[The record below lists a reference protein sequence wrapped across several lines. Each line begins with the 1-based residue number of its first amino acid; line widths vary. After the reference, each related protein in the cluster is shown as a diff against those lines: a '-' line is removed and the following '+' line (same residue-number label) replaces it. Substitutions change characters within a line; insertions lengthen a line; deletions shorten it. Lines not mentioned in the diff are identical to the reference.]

1 MTNNDSTFSTGTDG
15 DILVL
20 GATGKTGRR
29 VVRRLRESG
38 APVRAAS
45 RSSEVPFDWTD
56 PGTWGPALD
65 GVRAVYLVAPE
76 DPAPIGDFVD
86 RAVKAGTER
95 FAVLSGHGIQHSG
108 PGFGLGMATAEEAV
122 RGSGAAWTM
131 VRPNNFFQN
140 FTEDLWLE
148 PVRSGR
154 LALPIGTV
162 PEPFIDADD
171 VAAVAAAALTEDG
184 HEGQVYELSGPR
196 AITFAEAARAIGE
209 AAGREVRFEELT
221 PEQYHD
227 ELVAQGLPEEVASLL
242 NAMFALHRD
251 GHTADVVDGVQRALG
266 RPAAD
271 FHEWVR
277 RTAATGVWS

>member
-1 MTNNDSTFSTGTDG
+1 MTNDDGIFSTDG

-20 GATGKTGRR
+20 AATGKTGRR
-29 VVRRLRESG
+29 VVWRLREAG
-38 APVRAAS
+38 VPVRAAS
-45 RSSEVPFDWTD
+45 RSSEVAFDWTD
-56 PGTWGPALD
+56 SGTWGPALD

-76 DPAPIGDFVD
+76 DPAPIGDFVAS
-86 RAVKAGTER
+86 AVAAGTER

-108 PGFGLGMATAEEAV
+108 PGFGQGMAAAEEAV
-122 RGSGAAWTM
+122 RGSGAAWTLI
-131 VRPNNFFQN
+131 RPNNFFQN

-162 PEPFIDADD
+162 PEPFVDAED
-171 VAAVAAAALTEDG
+171 VAAVAVAALTGDG
-184 HEGQVYELSGPR
+184 HDGQVYELSGPR

-221 PEQYHD
+221 PEQYVG
-227 ELVAQGLPEEVASLL
+227 ELLAQGIPKEFASLL
-242 NAMFALHRD
+242 DAMFALHRD

-277 RTAATGVWS
+277 RTAETGVWA

>member
-1 MTNNDSTFSTGTDG
+1 MTNDESTLSTGG

-20 GATGKTGRR
+20 AATGKTGRR
-29 VVRRLRESG
+29 VVRRLREAG

-45 RSSEVPFDWTD
+45 RSSEVAFDWTD
-56 PGTWGPALD
+56 PGTWGAALD

-76 DPAPIGDFVD
+76 DPAPIGDFVAQ
-86 RAVKAGTER
+86 AVKAGVGR
-95 FAVLSGHGIQHSG
+95 FAVLSGHGIEHTG
-108 PGFGLGMATAEEAV
+108 PDFGQGMVAAEEAAQA
-122 RGSGAAWTM
+122 SGAAWTII
-131 VRPNNFFQN
+131 RPNNFFQN

-154 LALPIGTV
+154 LALPIGAV
-162 PEPFIDADD
+162 PEPFVDAED
-171 VAAVAAAALTEDG
+171 VAAVAVAALTEDG
-184 HEGQVYELSGPR
+184 HDGQVYELSGPR

-227 ELVAQGLPEEVASLL
+227 ELVGQGFPEELATAL

-251 GHTADVVDGVQRALG
+251 GHSADVVDGVQRALG
-266 RPAAD
+266 RPATD
-271 FHEWVR
+271 FHEWVL
-277 RTAATGVWS
+277 RTAETGVWA